1 MRSLRPP
8 PKVTPPKP
16 PAHLFEPRES
26 VAPVPFRL
34 EKQPEK
40 PAVTYEDDVK
50 FQMQQLEEEM
60 RMLLEQEKELKRPAG
75 PSGAHPSAA
84 VFGGNR
90 TGAPHSFPSH
100 AAGSDLFASRVNPLD
115 WRKNGYPSE
124 FAYMKAM
131 GQMEI
136 SNGPPARVQSL
147 PAQVPKP
154 IGEPQLEQRDSYA
167 VQNRS
172 RAEPGRE
179 VEQRYE
185 RDMTSPAR
193 RKGGAI
199 QNLYND
205 DENLRRKFASQ
216 HQYSDLLHQQV
227 CVRGY

>member
-16 PAHLFEPRES
+16 PAHLFEPREP

-40 PAVTYEDDVK
+40 PAATYEDDVK
-50 FQMQQLEEEM
+50 FQMQQLEEDM
-60 RMLLEQEKELKRPAG
+60 RMLLEQEKEMKGSAG
-75 PSGAHPSAA
+75 RSGAHQSAA
-84 VFGGNR
+84 ASGGNGN
-90 TGAPHSFPSH
+90 GAPHGLLSN
-100 AAGSDLFASRVNPLD
+100 AARSDPFAPRVNPSD
-115 WRKNGYPSE
+115 WRKSGYPSE

-136 SNGPPARVQSL
+136 SNATPARAHSL
-147 PAQVPKP
+147 PPQVPKP
-154 IGEPQLEQRDSYA
+154 TGDLQLEPRDSYA
-167 VQNRS
+167 VQSNT
-172 RAEPGRE
+172 RAEPGRA

-227 CVRGY
+227 